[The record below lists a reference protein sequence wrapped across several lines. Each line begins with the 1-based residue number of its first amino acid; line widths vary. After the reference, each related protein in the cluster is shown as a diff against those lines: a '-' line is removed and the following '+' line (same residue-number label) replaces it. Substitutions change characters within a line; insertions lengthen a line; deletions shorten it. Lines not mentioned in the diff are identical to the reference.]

1 MQSLISSMQLQQF
14 WTIDFIVQAW
24 CCSLKSSRNMLN
36 CGQIAADYRLL
47 ICNQRHASTQGLLS
61 HLGRWTHP
69 PPPES
74 VPKWG
79 SGGITPRKFLKID
92 AHFCAFW
99 AILALLTDFLD
110 WPVLQQF
117 FKVCNLFASWS
128 LFLSQMLTLTIINV
142 VKSDIAIYTNNAK
155 WVTNIALNV

>member
-61 HLGRWTHP
+61 HLGRWTHSP
-69 PPPES
+69 PPTES
-74 VPKWG
+74 VPKWE

-99 AILALLTDFLD
+99 GILAQLTDSLD
-110 WPVLQQF
+110 WPVLRQF
-117 FKVCNLFASWS
+117 FQVCDLFPNWSPYANLS
-128 LFLSQMLTLTIINV
+128 LTLKNMKNV
-142 VKSDIAIYTNNAK
+142 LKSDIAIYNYLRKN
-155 WVTNIALNV
+155 L